1 MAGEVEH
8 LWQSMPDL
16 ANLDPLSKEVSSW
29 LDRAYEAVRRIDR
42 AEGVIFRMHQG
53 YLLHPAEKVVAS
65 AEIAHTLER
74 AARTRAIIRTL
85 EDTPR
90 RKAG

>member
-1 MAGEVEH
+1 MARE
-8 LWQSMPDL
+8 LDQLRQSMPDL
-16 ANLDPLSKEVSSW
+16 ANLDPLSKEVAAW
-29 LDRAYEAVRRIDR
+29 LDRAHDAVARVDR